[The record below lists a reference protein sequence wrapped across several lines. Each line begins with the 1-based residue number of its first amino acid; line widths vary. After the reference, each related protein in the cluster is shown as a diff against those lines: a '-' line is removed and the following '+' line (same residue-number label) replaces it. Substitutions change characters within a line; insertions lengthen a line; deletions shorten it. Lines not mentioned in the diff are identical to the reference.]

1 MRHLDKLREQRG
13 EMLPTQEWKIKMEMR
28 GIAALNGVSV
38 NVNCKCKGQP
48 S

>member
-1 MRHLDKLREQRG
+1 
-13 EMLPTQEWKIKMEMR
+13 MLPMQEWEIKMEMR

-38 NVNCKCKGQP
+38 NVNCNCKGQP